1 MKKAPELIH
10 LIAMKLPSGNNLQSI
25 LTASKMQ
32 TVQATRP
39 AVCSWKKLSRKRI
52 LTHCLQLSHDFL
64 KILLIALHKN
74 VNIPNTVIL

>member
-39 AVCSWKKLSRKRI
+39 AVVPGRNCQGSA
-52 LTHCLQLSHDFL
+52 FL
-64 KILLIALHKN
+64 PTAYN
-74 VNIPNTVIL
+74 